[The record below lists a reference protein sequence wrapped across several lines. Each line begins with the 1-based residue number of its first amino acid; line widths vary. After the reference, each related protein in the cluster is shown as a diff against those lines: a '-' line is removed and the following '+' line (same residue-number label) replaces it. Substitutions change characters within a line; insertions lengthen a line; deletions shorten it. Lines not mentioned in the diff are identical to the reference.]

1 MTRRQVNPY
10 IELGMDAFD
19 PLPIHDELRDEMR
32 GPPVRSAWSDLVGP
46 HAPSSAPLPPLWP
59 HAPYMYM
66 YMSPSCVLAEAFALT
81 ARRWAVICDAG
92 RDTLL
97 IPRLLTWSTEPRSR
111 EYLNAK
117 DLNLDHSYFASA
129 YPPYG
134 EEGERLA
141 RARNPFLSPRCPLPS
156 RAAGSDEAGP
166 STAHEPRKR
175 PLFQE
180 AAREADFQEDFPVFS
195 EVAEALRAAASGT
208 VVGAPEE
215 YSDALDP

>member
-1 MTRRQVNPY
+1 M
-10 IELGMDAFD
+10 
-19 PLPIHDELRDEMR
+19 
-32 GPPVRSAWSDLVGP
+32 
-46 HAPSSAPLPPLWP
+46 PPLWP
-59 HAPYMYM
+59 DALYMP
-66 YMSPSCVLAEAFALT
+66 PSCVLADAFALT

-97 IPRLLTWSTEPRSR
+97 IPRHLTWSTEPRSR

-134 EEGERLA
+134 KEGERLA

-175 PLFQE
+175 SLFQE

-208 VVGAPEE
+208 VVGAPDD
-215 YSDALDP
+215 YSDAFDP

>member
-1 MTRRQVNPY
+1 MP
-10 IELGMDAFD
+10 
-19 PLPIHDELRDEMR
+19 
-32 GPPVRSAWSDLVGP
+32 
-46 HAPSSAPLPPLWP
+46 
-59 HAPYMYM
+59 
-66 YMSPSCVLAEAFALT
+66 PSCVLAEAFAPW
-81 ARRWAVICDAG
+81 ARRWSVICDAG

-97 IPRLLTWSTEPRSR
+97 IPRLLTWSAEPRSR

-117 DLNLDHSYFASA
+117 DLNLDHSYFAPA

-156 RAAGSDEAGP
+156 RTADSEEAGP
-166 STAHEPRKR
+166 STAQEPRR
-175 PLFQE
+175 RALFQE
-180 AAREADFQEDFPVFS
+180 AAPAADFLEDFPAFS
-195 EVAEALRAAASGT
+195 EIAEALQAAASGT